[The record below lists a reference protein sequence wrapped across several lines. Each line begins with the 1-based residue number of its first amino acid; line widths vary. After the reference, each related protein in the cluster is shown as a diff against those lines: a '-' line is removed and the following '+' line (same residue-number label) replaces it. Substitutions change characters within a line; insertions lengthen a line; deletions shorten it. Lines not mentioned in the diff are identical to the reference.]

1 MKGEDVN
8 SLQPKE
14 LIAIE
19 EALTN
24 GQTSLR
30 DKMVMQGVKDSELA
44 SVSYL
49 FCGILLSVSDVGVV
63 SLLQMDHWKMHR
75 RNVWALNLPLR
86 FAFPSVH
93 HGVF

>member
-24 GQTSLR
+24 GQTNLR
-30 DKMVMQGVKDSELA
+30 DKMVMHAGCTKFRACKCFIFVLWN
-44 SVSYL
+44 
-49 FCGILLSVSDVGVV
+49 IVV
-63 SLLQMDHWKMHR
+63 CL
-75 RNVWALNLPLR
+75 
-86 FAFPSVH
+86 
-93 HGVF
+93 